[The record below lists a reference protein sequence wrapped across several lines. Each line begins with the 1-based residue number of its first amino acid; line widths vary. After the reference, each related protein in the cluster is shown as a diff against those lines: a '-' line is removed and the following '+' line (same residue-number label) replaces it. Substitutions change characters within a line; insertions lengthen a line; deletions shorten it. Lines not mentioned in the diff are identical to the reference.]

1 MSVYRILA
9 LIIFSTLSSLVYSQ
23 EQLSVSG
30 SLDNNTYFYIYDD
43 KIVPPGIPQ
52 YERQQIG
59 LETWLSLRAQIAG
72 FDFGMRYDMF
82 ENSALLNPTDS
93 YTAQGIGR
101 WYAGKK
107 LGKLSL
113 LGGYI
118 YDQIGSG
125 IIFRAYE
132 ERPLLIDNAL
142 VGLKVAYE
150 ISPDWTIKGLAG
162 RQKNLFDLYGSVIT
176 GINIDG
182 FKSFG

>member
-82 ENSALLNPTDS
+82 EN
-93 YTAQGIGR
+93 
-101 WYAGKK
+101 
-107 LGKLSL
+107 
-113 LGGYI
+113 
-118 YDQIGSG
+118 
-125 IIFRAYE
+125 
-132 ERPLLIDNAL
+132 
-142 VGLKVAYE
+142 
-150 ISPDWTIKGLAG
+150 
-162 RQKNLFDLYGSVIT
+162 
-176 GINIDG
+176 
-182 FKSFG
+182 